1 MMRRRIACPL
11 DHAHR
16 QLLRIS
22 GAILAPPCV
31 EQCNLI
37 QRRPAGGKERIRK
50 IENVLQFAIG
60 DDEAQFESIS
70 ETPPG
75 MCSMMVRI

>member
-22 GAILAPPCV
+22 GPYSPRLALNKATSYSDGQP
-31 EQCNLI
+31 E
-37 QRRPAGGKERIRK
+37 AKSESGK

-60 DDEAQFESIS
+60 DDEAQF
-70 ETPPG
+70 G
-75 MCSMMVRI
+75 VDQ